1 MLHDRCT
8 SARQLAR
15 HVDTSSLTAVGQ
27 CLALLAAAWPARQLH
42 AKSSLQHTQG
52 NGWAARQVAGKG
64 GCCQEE
70 GSSEAY
76 TLWAVA
82 EGMMHQRSKVFAW
95 PPAVN
100 HLWYLMS
107 FAQLSPVRRVRKEM
121 WGTGRNS
128 ILQ

>member
-1 MLHDRCT
+1 ML
-8 SARQLAR
+8 
-15 HVDTSSLTAVGQ
+15 
-27 CLALLAAAWPARQLH
+27 
-42 AKSSLQHTQG
+42 QG
-52 NGWAARQVAGKG
+52 RSQAKG

-70 GSSEAY
+70 SSLEASILRAVAGGLMHQHSEA
-76 TLWAVA
+76 
-82 EGMMHQRSKVFAW
+82 FALL
-95 PPAVN
+95 PAVS